1 MKGKSH
7 QILEFLF
14 RNRGAHTNEEI
25 LKNIT
30 LENETDKISKTLYD
44 MKKKRGF
51 VSLVGADKYRI
62 TQKGCNH
69 AVISYGLTNNDLP
82 LPIKP
87 SPAKKLIGADIPV
100 PTAFDAVIKDN
111 VKAKPTIVEE
121 LKEIQGSQK
130 KVTLQPSLKGDLEKA
145 LELKS
150 KGDFRIVDLDQ
161 KLEVLGVISKLVDD
175 KLSYWLEEI
184 KKDLQGN

>member
-1 MKGKSH
+1 MKGKSQ

-14 RNRGAHTNEEI
+14 KNRGAHTNEEI

-69 AVISYGLTNNDLP
+69 AAISYGMTNSDIVVANKTTKSLSLKQEIGLTKRDTDLS
-82 LPIKP
+82 IK
-87 SPAKKLIGADIPV
+87 
-100 PTAFDAVIKDN
+100 
-111 VKAKPTIVEE
+111 KPTIVEE

-150 KGDFRIVDLDQ
+150 KGDLGIKDLDQ
-161 KLEVLGVISKLVDD
+161 KLEVLGVISRFVDS
-175 KLSYWLEEI
+175 KLSYWVEEI
-184 KKDLQGN
+184 IKDLKG